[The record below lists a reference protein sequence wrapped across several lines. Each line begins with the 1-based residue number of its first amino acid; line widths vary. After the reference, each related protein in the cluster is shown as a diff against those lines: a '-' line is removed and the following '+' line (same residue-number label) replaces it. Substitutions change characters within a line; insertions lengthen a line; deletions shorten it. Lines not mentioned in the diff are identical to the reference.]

1 MAQPV
6 PANGTRRVT
15 WREAKRLAYRLCL
28 LPGFMPLAADAA
40 DAVRDYPLRPL
51 RIVSGFP
58 AGGSSDFLARVLAPR
73 LSARLGQNVIVE
85 NRPGAGGAIGASHV
99 AKATPDGHTLLFIS
113 GAFTAN
119 AATVKT
125 PYDPLKDF
133 NWITLIVTYP
143 MVLVVRNDFAARNVA
158 ELAALAKKKPGA
170 VKYGSVGVG
179 SVFHLAAELF
189 DSMAG
194 SNMLHVPYKG
204 SSEPLSDMIGG
215 RLDLMFMTLTGAT
228 PHLRARRIR
237 AMAVT
242 SLESSPRMPELQ
254 PVSQVLPGYDVT
266 SFAGIGATAG
276 TPQPVI
282 ARLNRELRAVMAGND
297 VIKLFTDAGG
307 DMKPGSPEEMTRH
320 VAAEIAKWRR
330 VVKERKIDVQ

>member
-1 MAQPV
+1 M
-6 PANGTRRVT
+6 RRLSLH
-15 WREAKRLAYRLCL
+15 KAYWLMRSLCL
-28 LPGFMPLAADAA
+28 LPALLSLVAHAA
-40 DAVRDYPLRPL
+40 DAVRDYPLRPV

-73 LSARLGQNVIVE
+73 LSARLGQNFIVE
-85 NRPGAGGAIGASHV
+85 NRPGAGGAIGASYV

-133 NWITLIVTYP
+133 DWITLIVTYP
-143 MVLVVRNDFAARNVA
+143 MVLVVRNDFAPRTVA
-158 ELAALAKKKPGA
+158 ELAALAKRNPGK

-237 AMAVT
+237 AMAIT
-242 SLESSPRMPELQ
+242 ALEPSPRMPELP

-266 SFAGIGATAG
+266 SFTGIGATAG
-276 TPQPVI
+276 TPKPVI
-282 ARLNRELRAVMAGND
+282 ARLNRELRAVMAGDD

-307 DMKPGSPEEMTRH
+307 DMKPGTPEEMTRH
-320 VAAEIAKWRR
+320 VAAEMAKWRR
-330 VVKERKIDVQ
+330 VVKERKIAVQ